1 MISKCSTPKFER
13 PAGLIMTAKS
23 TGDLM
28 NAKVGPRIQCRKMS
42 HDLTCDFLTPTMQFL
57 DVGYVCILVSVERER
72 SRKKHRERTPD
83 GSDSEEEPLQ
93 KIAERR
99 VERRVNREE
108 RSLQAYKDEALK
120 KLAQKKTGAG
130 SSGSSL
136 ISEPTNKKPS
146 AIVSPSKRKLSVDDP
161 EIG

>member
-42 HDLTCDFLTPTMQFL
+42 HDLACDFLTPTMQFL

-136 ISEPTNKKPS
+136 ISEPTNRKPS

>member
-136 ISEPTNKKPS
+136 ISEPTNRKPS

>member
-1 MISKCSTPKFER
+1 
-13 PAGLIMTAKS
+13 
-23 TGDLM
+23 
-28 NAKVGPRIQCRKMS
+28 MS

-57 DVGYVCILVSVERER
+57 DVGYVYVLVSVEREK
-72 SRKKHRERTPD
+72 SRKKHRERTSD

-93 KIAERR
+93 KVAERR
-99 VERRVNREE
+99 VERRANREE

-146 AIVSPSKRKLSVDDP
+146 AVVSPSKRKLSVDDP

>member
-1 MISKCSTPKFER
+1 MLNSEIWTSGRTDYDREVH
-13 PAGLIMTAKS
+13 G
-23 TGDLM
+23 
-28 NAKVGPRIQCRKMS
+28 GP
-42 HDLTCDFLTPTMQFL
+42 
-57 DVGYVCILVSVERER
+57 YERER
-72 SRKKHRERTPD
+72 GPKNLMSQNVSWLDLRFFNSNDAVPWRRLCLYFSECRKRKKPQKTQGKNARWVWQWRGTPA
-83 GSDSEEEPLQ
+83 

>member
-1 MISKCSTPKFER
+1 
-13 PAGLIMTAKS
+13 
-23 TGDLM
+23 
-28 NAKVGPRIQCRKMS
+28 MS
-42 HDLTCDFLTPTMQFL
+42 HDLACDFLTPTMQFL

-83 GSDSEEEPLQ
+83 ESDSDEEPLQ
-93 KIAERR
+93 KI
-99 VERRVNREE
+99 VERRVNDEE
-108 RSLQAYKDEALK
+108 RSLQAYTNEALRK
-120 KLAQKKTGAG
+120 KSAQMRTGAG

-146 AIVSPSKRKLSVDDP
+146 AIVSPSKRKLSTDDP